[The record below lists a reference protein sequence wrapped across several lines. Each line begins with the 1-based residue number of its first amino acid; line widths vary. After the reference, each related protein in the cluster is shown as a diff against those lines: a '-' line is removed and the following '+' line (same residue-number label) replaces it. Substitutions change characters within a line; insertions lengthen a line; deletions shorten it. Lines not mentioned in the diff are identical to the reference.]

1 MVIVLGTG
9 SGDLKLVEALDRFI
23 ELFLF
28 LTNTLR
34 PRSQPSKRTEQNW
47 KLEFE
52 TLSLQATLEGDRK
65 IPYFLLFKRGKTRN
79 IP

>member
-9 SGDLKLVEALDRFI
+9 SGDLKLVGVLDRFI

-28 LTNTLR
+28 LTNTLH
-34 PRSQPSKRTEQNW
+34 PRSQPSNRTAQNW

-65 IPYFLLFKRGKTRN
+65 IPYFLLFK
-79 IP
+79 